1 MVFNAIDSPDSVS
14 SSKQPKYGS
23 ACKGQCLKIQHQ
35 MEVLNPVYV
44 VPNMT
49 VLSKITILNIHLP
62 CLMKRDGVGGMFPFV
77 NRDISELCLRYE
89 PKND

>member
-1 MVFNAIDSPDSVS
+1 MSRPVSNPNMGQHVRVSVF
-14 SSKQPKYGS
+14 
-23 ACKGQCLKIQHQ
+23 KIQHQ